1 MEQRCEASLRGGD
14 DVTPAAEL
22 YIALVGM
29 AGLVASPHQGGLAGV
44 FTRLLPRIVAGDR
57 FRDASANIMGAV
69 GVVRQTLQASHK
81 LLSALGRRAC

>member
-69 GVVRQTLQASHK
+69 RQTLQASHK